1 MLSKRKKTAQ
11 SLDDSKGKPLPEV
24 YDSFLQDLK
33 DRIRTAQLRAAL
45 SVNRELVLLYWS
57 VGRDIL
63 TRQENEGWGAKIIDR
78 LSDDLTK
85 AFPEMRGFRAR
96 NLKYM
101 RAFAEAY
108 PDKEFVQQVV
118 AQLPWGHQVRILDS
132 VKDSKQREWYIRQ
145 AVQSGWSRSVLVHQ
159 IESKLFDRQG
169 HALTNFDR
177 TLPAPQSDLAQ
188 QLIKDP
194 YNFDFLTLG
203 PDLLERDL
211 ERSLI
216 QHVRDLIL
224 ELGKGFAFVGSQYHL
239 EIGGQDF
246 FLDLLFYHLRLRCYI
261 VIDLK
266 IEEFKPEF
274 AGKMNFYLSAVDD
287 LLRRSEDQPSLG
299 LILCKERNK
308 LVVEYALRDMSKP
321 MGVAEYRLTQALP
334 ERLKSELP
342 TNEDLAA
349 ELPLLDLLTLRIQ
362 LERRLAEL
370 AKAHGLEWERE
381 SIGMLV
387 TNLHLSE
394 LIPTEMLHSIMVLS
408 ETLNRA
414 VHGEKMTTEEAQRSL
429 ETGKVVL
436 KKLEP

>member
-1 MLSKRKKTAQ
+1 M
-11 SLDDSKGKPLPEV
+11 
-24 YDSFLQDLK
+24 
-33 DRIRTAQLRAAL
+33 
-45 SVNRELVLLYWS
+45 
-57 VGRDIL
+57 
-63 TRQENEGWGAKIIDR
+63 
-78 LSDDLTK
+78 
-85 AFPEMRGFRAR
+85 
-96 NLKYM
+96 
-101 RAFAEAY
+101 
-108 PDKEFVQQVV
+108 
-118 AQLPWGHQVRILDS
+118 
-132 VKDSKQREWYIRQ
+132 
-145 AVQSGWSRSVLVHQ
+145 
-159 IESKLFDRQG
+159 
-169 HALTNFDR
+169 
-177 TLPAPQSDLAQ
+177 
-188 QLIKDP
+188 
-194 YNFDFLTLG
+194 
-203 PDLLERDL
+203 
-211 ERSLI
+211 
-216 QHVRDLIL
+216 
-224 ELGKGFAFVGSQYHL
+224 
-239 EIGGQDF
+239 
-246 FLDLLFYHLRLRCYI
+246 
-261 VIDLK
+261 IDLK

-287 LLRRSEDQPSLG
+287 LLRRSEDQPSLS

-342 TNEDLAA
+342 TNEDLAE

-387 TNLHLSE
+387 TNLHLGE

>member
-1 MLSKRKKTAQ
+1 MLEASITSKSA
-11 SLDDSKGKPLPEV
+11 
-24 YDSFLQDLK
+24 
-33 DRIRTAQLRAAL
+33 
-45 SVNRELVLLYWS
+45 
-57 VGRDIL
+57 
-63 TRQENEGWGAKIIDR
+63 
-78 LSDDLTK
+78 
-85 AFPEMRGFRAR
+85 
-96 NLKYM
+96 
-101 RAFAEAY
+101 
-108 PDKEFVQQVV
+108 
-118 AQLPWGHQVRILDS
+118 VRI
-132 VKDSKQREWYIRQ
+132 
-145 AVQSGWSRSVLVHQ
+145 
-159 IESKLFDRQG
+159 
-169 HALTNFDR
+169 
-177 TLPAPQSDLAQ
+177 
-188 QLIKDP
+188 
-194 YNFDFLTLG
+194 
-203 PDLLERDL
+203 
-211 ERSLI
+211 
-216 QHVRDLIL
+216 
-224 ELGKGFAFVGSQYHL
+224 
-239 EIGGQDF
+239 F

-299 LILCKERNK
+299 LIPCKERNK
-308 LVVEYALRDMSKP
+308 LVVECALRDMSKP

-349 ELPLLDLLTLRIQ
+349 QLPLLDLLTLRIQ